1 MLEGRRQRHRDP
13 CVQEESSPGVFPQ
26 TRNLFFCL
34 ILNLKV
40 NGDWLTDLGDTISAA
55 AQSVANTL
63 GRREKTWDSVQAAFE
78 SRQILQIL
86 Y

>member
-1 MLEGRRQRHRDP
+1 M
-13 CVQEESSPGVFPQ
+13 QEESSPGVFPQ
-26 TRNLFFCL
+26 TWYLFFCL

-40 NGDWLTDLGDTISAA
+40 NGDWVSDLADTISAA
-55 AQSVANTL
+55 SQSVDNTL